1 MKKKRRELLKKKKK
15 KFSEEEEKT
24 KLAEEEEKKRN
35 EEAEQKKVHEESE
48 KKRIAEEEETKKK
61 IEEEKEI
68 QDIPTEVSREISET
82 KEVQKE
88 EKQPNVDQ
96 QEEKES
102 PQLEQQQISRV
113 TDILYVGSEVASRNK
128 ELLLSYGITHIINCA
143 GSVAP
148 NYYEDTFV
156 YKTLQLR
163 DSPKEDVLEI
173 FTHVVQFIDN
183 ASANGGRVFVHCQRG
198 VSRGPTIA
206 LSYIMWSQRLTYK
219 QAYPIMKQSRSV
231 CCPNPGFVFQLLE
244 WEHFFLKVC

>member
-1 MKKKRRELLKKKKK
+1 MSIAATVNPCSMTVENTSAKAHQKKRLITLDMSQVVTVFNEMEDNIQNLK
-15 KFSEEEEKT
+15 EDE
-24 KLAEEEEKKRN
+24 
-35 EEAEQKKVHEESE
+35 
-48 KKRIAEEEETKKK
+48 
-61 IEEEKEI
+61 
-68 QDIPTEVSREISET
+68 
-82 KEVQKE
+82 
-88 EKQPNVDQ
+88 
-96 QEEKES
+96 
-102 PQLEQQQISRV
+102 LEQQQISKV

-148 NYYEDTFV
+148 NCYEDTFI